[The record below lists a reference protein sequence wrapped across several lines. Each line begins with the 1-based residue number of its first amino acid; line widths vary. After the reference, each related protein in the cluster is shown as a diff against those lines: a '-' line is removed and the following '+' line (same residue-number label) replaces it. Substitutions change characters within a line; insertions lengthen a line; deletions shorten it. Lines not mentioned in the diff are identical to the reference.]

1 MCGCAKRR
9 LAHSHHHGKILPTST
24 TLARPIGSTI
34 DIDRHNQNSAH
45 IDKLYYKSL
54 DYKVTMMN
62 YDTVSN
68 LFTQIRF
75 GPQFERA
82 LAFLL
87 DVPEVQQV

>member
-1 MCGCAKRR
+1 M
-9 LAHSHHHGKILPTST
+9 
-24 TLARPIGSTI
+24 ARPIGSTI
-34 DIDRHNQNSAH
+34 DIDRHNQNIPSAH

-54 DYKVTMMN
+54 DCKVTMMN

>member
-1 MCGCAKRR
+1 
-9 LAHSHHHGKILPTST
+9 
-24 TLARPIGSTI
+24 
-34 DIDRHNQNSAH
+34 
-45 IDKLYYKSL
+45 
-54 DYKVTMMN
+54 MMN